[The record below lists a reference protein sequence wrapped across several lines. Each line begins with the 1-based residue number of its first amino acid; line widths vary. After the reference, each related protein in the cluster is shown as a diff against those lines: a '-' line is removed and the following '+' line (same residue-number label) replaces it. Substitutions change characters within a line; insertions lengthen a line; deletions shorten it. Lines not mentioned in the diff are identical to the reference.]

1 MDALRGEVN
10 RWVGAPATGAG
21 RLSAG
26 APPVQSLAG
35 GQPSERCSEGSA
47 KGCEVSHRTLKP
59 AQFLRR
65 SGSELRSLHQDS
77 IDWGLTVLAEKIGSN
92 SHVPLLSEPSKTGTR
107 R

>member
-1 MDALRGEVN
+1 MGWRACHR
-10 RWVGAPATGAG
+10 RGAPLRRRPAST
-21 RLSAG
+21 
-26 APPVQSLAG
+26 SLAG
-35 GQPSERCSEGSA
+35 GQPSERCSEGRP

-77 IDWGLTVLAEKIGSN
+77 IGWGLTVLAKKIGSN
-92 SHVPLLSEPSKTGTR
+92 SHVPNLSEPSKTPTR